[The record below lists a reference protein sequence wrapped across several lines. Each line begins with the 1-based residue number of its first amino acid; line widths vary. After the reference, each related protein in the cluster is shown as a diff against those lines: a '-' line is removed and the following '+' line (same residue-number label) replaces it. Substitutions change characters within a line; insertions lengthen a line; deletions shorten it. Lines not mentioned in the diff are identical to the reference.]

1 MRRLA
6 LIGVLGLLCASCASD
21 EDQPERPGAVQ
32 VFEAVADALVARWIS
47 GEATPPT
54 PRSEVAFQDDQS
66 FDAQLWSSLRNAS
79 GVPNGSVRV
88 TLPDGTR
95 DAPARL
101 TTWLRKVGLA
111 NNRMITCEVPDT
123 EGSVITVIEILLRVW
138 DEVSPIARQY
148 AVYAPAGDFNAI
160 IETEATSQDLVA
172 VRFISVATDF
182 DRYALRYTS
191 CAR

>member
-1 MRRLA
+1 
-6 LIGVLGLLCASCASD
+6 
-21 EDQPERPGAVQ
+21 
-32 VFEAVADALVARWIS
+32 
-47 GEATPPT
+47 
-54 PRSEVAFQDDQS
+54 
-66 FDAQLWSSLRNAS
+66 
-79 GVPNGSVRV
+79 
-88 TLPDGTR
+88 
-95 DAPARL
+95 
-101 TTWLRKVGLA
+101 
-111 NNRMITCEVPDT
+111 MITCEVPDT